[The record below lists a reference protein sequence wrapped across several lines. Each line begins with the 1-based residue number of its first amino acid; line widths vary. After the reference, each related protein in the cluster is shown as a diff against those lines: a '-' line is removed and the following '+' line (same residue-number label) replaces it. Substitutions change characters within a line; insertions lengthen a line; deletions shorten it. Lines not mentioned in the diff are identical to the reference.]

1 MTLSLS
7 VTESGS
13 GEKGEGAF
21 RACLGIAAQAGTDP
35 LCIKSW
41 SQGQG
46 RAQMVGRL
54 QATPQP
60 LAQPSLAARV
70 CSSVT
75 PCLCLPSPSLWSL
88 CLLGAGAV
96 PASCHVSR
104 GCACRA
110 DNALFHSPAQAV
122 ESL

>member
-21 RACLGIAAQAGTDP
+21 TALIEVAAQADTDP

-46 RAQMVGRL
+46 RAQMGGRL
-54 QATPQP
+54 
-60 LAQPSLAARV
+60 
-70 CSSVT
+70 
-75 PCLCLPSPSLWSL
+75 
-88 CLLGAGAV
+88 
-96 PASCHVSR
+96 
-104 GCACRA
+104 
-110 DNALFHSPAQAV
+110 
-122 ESL
+122 